1 MINTWLL
8 LTVFW
13 GIVLVKKAVKIWN
26 MVDPSSW
33 DDDFIKLVFYLYA
46 FAFPVGLVCYSK
58 HPLWIW

>member
-13 GIVLVKKAVKIWN
+13 GIVLVKKAVKMWN

-46 FAFPVGLVCYSK
+46 FAFHVGLVCYSK